1 MQKLLSVI
9 PTRYSLRMR
18 LFLSFSMLIML
29 MLLCALPFFYAFDL
43 FDRPKKEISE
53 ALDNYLVNYKES
65 VVYQFDNIAAYG
77 IQLNK
82 KLVSEIEKT
91 LDENGLKSFS
101 SVTDNKKVIV
111 ELEKRTSKLLENSL
125 LISKSSGAY
134 VTFNT
139 TINSALSKT
148 TKSYS
153 GVYLKISNLDNSNDI
168 DPTIFLLRGIPELTD
183 YNDIEFHNMWEME
196 FSEKET
202 IVSAFERNY
211 DNIDF
216 NKRYSYL
223 EPHYIKN
230 SLEKVILMVTPL
242 VGRTGEVY
250 GLCGLEISTF
260 LYNLSH
266 RGIKP
271 SIEDISGL
279 IALKKPE
286 NRSSHFLL
294 DRHFSHGNSFLEAHA
309 GDEYTFGDEEFYDTF
324 LNNGYGFV
332 AKETIFEPSALE
344 LENDG
349 IKWHIISMLPKEI
362 EEEMIKNYYFF
373 IAISFSAFAL
383 IAFILSYFL
392 VYRVSSPVLDSIRNI
407 REGKETNS
415 DVLEFNDLIEYI
427 KSKENKLKEKQETKE
442 NQQIVKDENP
452 LQADISSYQLVLDQL
467 NTLTKTERKV
477 FELYMQNLN
486 PHQAAETLNLSIHT
500 IRTHNRNIF
509 SKLYVSSHKELMV
522 YINMMV
528 GADKFNEK
536 IKSKHSKKR

>member
-1 MQKLLSVI
+1 MQKILSLI

-18 LFLSFSMLIML
+18 LFLSFSMLIVV

-82 KLVSEIEKT
+82 KLVNEIEKT
-91 LDENGLKSFS
+91 LADNGLKSFK
-101 SVTDNKKVIV
+101 SVADNKEVIA
-111 ELEKRTSKLLENSL
+111 ELEKKTSKLLENSL
-125 LISKSSGAY
+125 LISKASGAY

-139 TINSALSKT
+139 TINSNLAQS

-153 GVYLKISNLDNSNDI
+153 GVYFKISNLDNFNDI
-168 DPTIFLLRGIPELTD
+168 DPTIFLLRGLPELTD

-196 FSEKET
+196 FSESET
-202 IVSAFERNY
+202 IASAFELNY
-211 DNIDF
+211 DDTPID
-216 NKRYSYL
+216 KRYSYL

-230 SLEKVILMVTPL
+230 TWEKVILMVTPM
-242 VGRTGEVY
+242 VGTTGEVY
-250 GLCGLEISTF
+250 GLCGLEISAL

-279 IALKKPE
+279 IALVKSE
-286 NRSSHFLL
+286 NNKSNYLL
-294 DRHFSHGNSFLEAHA
+294 DGHFSHGNSFLEAHA

-332 AKETIFEPSALE
+332 AKEVSFNPSAIE
-344 LENDG
+344 LQQDSF
-349 IKWHIISMLPKEI
+349 KWRIIAMLPKEI
-362 EEEMIKNYYFF
+362 EEKLIKDYYVF
-373 IAISFSAFAL
+373 IAISFSGFVFV
-383 IAFILSYFL
+383 AFILSYFL
-392 VYRVSSPVLDSIRNI
+392 VYRVSSPVLDTIRNI
-407 REGKETNS
+407 QEGKETKS

-427 KSKENKLKEKQETKE
+427 KSKENKLKEMHESKE
-442 NQQIVKDENP
+442 NQQLVENENP
-452 LQADISSYQLVLDQL
+452 LKADISSYQLVLEQL

-486 PHQAAETLNLSIHT
+486 PHEAAEALNLSIHT

-528 GADKFNEK
+528 GADKLNEK
-536 IKSKHSKKR
+536 FKK